1 MKQKIFFSLFLI
13 FGLLI
18 YSAIAESETAQ
29 ATPKQV
35 QVGLY
40 ILNLGKFDVATGTFT
55 ADFYLNLKCDS
66 NCSVDRFEFMNGR
79 AATTDKIIDTPNE
92 KFYRIQANLN
102 NPVDLKNF
110 PFDSQKIQIILED
123 KDQSDSK
130 LQYVPIKDQSGID
143 KAVSLI
149 GWNLNGWSVEEKKHE
164 YSLYGE
170 TYSQYVF
177 TMDIARLPVNSFIK
191 TILPVLFIVIVILS
205 SFVLDTDKINTRLT
219 MAGSSLVAS
228 VMFHVSINN
237 QIPPVGYLTFGD
249 KFMILTYIILVIS
262 FITNIVLIELI
273 ERKKTELAEKIHRMT
288 EFSVLIIFPLMYVLL
303 FLFLF

>member
-1 MKQKIFFSLFLI
+1 MNQKIVLSLFSILLFLI
-13 FGLLI
+13 PFTL
-18 YSAIAESETAQ
+18 AQ
-29 ATPKQV
+29 ADTPQQV

-55 ADFYLNLKCDS
+55 ADFYLDLKCDT
-66 NCSVDRFEFMNGR
+66 NCTPDKFEFMNGR
-79 AATTDKIIDTPNE
+79 AATIDKITDTPTE

-102 NPVDLKNF
+102 GPVDLKNF
-110 PFDSQKIQIILED
+110 PFDKQKIQITLED
-123 KDQSDSK
+123 KEQSSSK
-130 LQYVPIKDQSGID
+130 LQYVPMKDQSGLD
-143 KAVSLI
+143 PAVSLI
-149 GWNLNGWSVEEKKHE
+149 GWNLNGWTVEEKKHD
-164 YSLYGE
+164 YPIYGE

-177 TMDIARLPVNSFIK
+177 TMDISRLPVNSFIK

-249 KFMILTYIILVIS
+249 KFMILTYIILVVS
-262 FITNIVLIELI
+262 FLTNIILIELI
-273 ERKKTELAEKIHRMT
+273 ERKKTELAEKIHRKT
-288 EFSVLIIFPLMYVLL
+288 EFSVLIIFPLLYLLL
-303 FLFLF
+303 FLFLL